1 VIAYKIDSKSIVLI
15 VFIAA
20 RSHMPHQKLHRKS
33 QQGSTLLLVLGLG
46 LITTLMGMGLMM
58 QSLKGRAI
66 AAGRG
71 TALCVKYAMRTDIIY
86 EWVKSI
92 WNEGT

>member
-1 VIAYKIDSKSIVLI
+1 MSK
-15 VFIAA
+15 
-20 RSHMPHQKLHRKS
+20 QHRQS
-33 QQGSTLLLVLGLG
+33 QQGSTFLLVLGMG
-46 LITTLMGMGLMM
+46 LIMSLMGMGLMM
-58 QSLKGRAI
+58 QALKGSAI

-86 EWVKSI
+86 EWVESI